1 MPKRPYARISVP
13 VHVFIDVKLRS
24 KNEPDENAVLRAC
37 ARVESVMSSP
47 GAEDVLRELFD
58 DDECVAIFP
67 LDTKVAALKADIE
80 DTFTLEEKP

>member
-24 KNEPDENAVLRAC
+24 KTELAENAILRAC
-37 ARVESVMSSP
+37 ARVESVISSP
-47 GAEDVLRELFD
+47 GAEGALRALFD

-67 LDTKVAALKADIE
+67 LDVKVAALKADIE
-80 DTFTLEEKP
+80 DTFSLEAKP